1 MLIHNALT
9 CVYLNSFNVI
19 LPVYIPGWN
28 VSNKTTAVLEFL
40 LKLCTIDSCKENF
53 AFNEHISWWQVY
65 NPLQTDVFVV

>member
-1 MLIHNALT
+1 MRWHVFIWIPLT
-9 CVYLNSFNVI
+9 SFYQ
-19 LPVYIPGWN
+19 YIPGWN